1 MTALLLAEFRDPET
15 LVAAA
20 CRAREAGWHGLDAHT
35 PFAVP
40 ELVEALGLPPARIR
54 PIMLGAGLA
63 AAVLTY
69 AMCWY
74 SAVIDYPLNLGGRPL
89 NSWPTFVVLCFEAG
103 VLAAALA
110 GFVAFFVS
118 TGLPRLHHPLFAA
131 RDFDRASQDAFF
143 LAVQDPKVDAA
154 RLALLLDGLGPV
166 SVREV
171 PQ

>member
-15 LVAAA
+15 LITAAR
-20 CRAREAGWHGLDAHT
+20 RARDAGWKGLDAHT

-54 PIMLGAGLA
+54 PIMLAAGAA
-63 AAVLTY
+63 AAVLTF

-89 NSWPTFVVLCFEAG
+89 NSWPTFMVLCFEAA

-110 GFVAFFVS
+110 GFIAFFALS
-118 TGLPRLHHPLFAA
+118 GLPRLHHPLFAA
-131 RDFDRASQDAFF
+131 RDFERASQDAFF
-143 LAVQDPKVDAA
+143 LAVQDPKVDAE

-166 SVREV
+166 AVREV
-171 PQ
+171 AR